1 MAKNKSVAV
10 VVVNYNT
17 LKLTQLAVSGLVGVD
32 VYVVDNGS
40 SEKGLTQKLANWSS
54 VTCWSL
60 SKNIGFGRGNNYAI
74 EKICRKYEYLLLLN
88 SDAQITTSALNML
101 VAKAKKTQADIAS
114 CYLTYPDGRFQPNA
128 GSYPSPGN
136 IFTWIS
142 GLDDIGNL
150 LGLHFNSYQESK
162 PWYYEAD
169 REVGWV
175 SGSVMLVNTAVFEK
189 IGFFD
194 EAIFMYGED
203 VDLCVRARKAGLKI
217 MWFKTPCA
225 VHIGGASS
233 ADARYKQWLGE
244 FLGILYLYKKHYGM
258 MGFWYIK
265 LLLYIFVPIRI
276 VLFFSLGKRKY
287 AYDYLKIIKRV

>member
-17 LKLTQLAVSGLVGVD
+17 LKLTQSAVSGLVGVD

-40 SEKGLTQKLANWSS
+40 SEKGLTQKLANRPS
-54 VTCWSL
+54 VTCWPL

-74 EKICRKYEYLLLLN
+74 EKIYREYEYLLLLN

-114 CYLTYPDGRFQPNA
+114 CCLTYPDGRFQPNA

-150 LGLHFNSYQESK
+150 LGLHLNSYQESK
-162 PWYYEAD
+162 PWYYKKD
-169 REVGWV
+169 RIVGWV

-203 VDLCVRARKAGLKI
+203 VDLCVRARKARLKI
-217 MWFKTPCA
+217 MWFKIPCA

-233 ADARYKQWLGE
+233 QDAKYKQWLGE